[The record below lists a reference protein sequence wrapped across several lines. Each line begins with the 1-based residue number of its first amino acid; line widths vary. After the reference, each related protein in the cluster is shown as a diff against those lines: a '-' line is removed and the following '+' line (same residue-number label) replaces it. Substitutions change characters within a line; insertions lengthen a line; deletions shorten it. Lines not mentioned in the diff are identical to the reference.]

1 MIPGMGGPMGGGFQ
15 GGGSSAASSNGPLDA
30 NTTSGIEAGTV
41 TNGGIT
47 LNRGFRFDPEN
58 PVHVIG
64 AGAALVFVGGLIL
77 RKVKK

>member
-1 MIPGMGGPMGGGFQ
+1 MFDVLDGLSGGLS
-15 GGGSSAASSNGPLDA
+15 GGGSGAATSNGPLDPENSN
-30 NTTSGIEAGTV
+30 NTTAGTV

-47 LNRGFRFDPEN
+47 INRGFRFDPEN